1 VKVSFEDYDDIM
13 TKEVAKNS
21 LIQELK
27 SYEACIVQKEEGDN
41 QDEEVRTHLFQFKN
55 LPGTNAVSQC
65 KGLHLGRL
73 RPCSIWLLYSQILD

>member
-1 VKVSFEDYDDIM
+1 MKVSFEDYDDIM

-41 QDEEVRTHLFQFKN
+41 QEEQVRTHLFQLKN
-55 LPGTNAVSQC
+55 LPM
-65 KGLHLGRL
+65 
-73 RPCSIWLLYSQILD
+73 

>member
-27 SYEACIVQKEEGDN
+27 SYEACIVQKEEADN
-41 QDEEVRTHLFQFKN
+41 QDEQVRTCYFSVQKLAGDKRSW
-55 LPGTNAVSQC
+55 AM
-65 KGLHLGRL
+65 
-73 RPCSIWLLYSQILD
+73 